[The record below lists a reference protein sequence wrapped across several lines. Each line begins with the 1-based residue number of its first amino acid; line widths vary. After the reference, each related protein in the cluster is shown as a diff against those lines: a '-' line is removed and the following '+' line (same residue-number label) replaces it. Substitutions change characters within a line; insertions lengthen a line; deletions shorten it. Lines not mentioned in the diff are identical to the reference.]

1 MIYFNLDLGPILGM
15 AKEFR
20 PTINKAMQEAAR
32 DLAAQTHAHIV
43 EQVQEKLHSTREKY
57 INALGMSQV
66 DADTWVIT
74 LGKEAMWIEEGIPPN
89 KDMLDGLLKSSKAK
103 TAKDGS
109 RYIVVPFDH
118 KKGQTQQTPAAKNL
132 TDTLKQEMKRRKI
145 PYGKLET
152 NADGSPKTGLLH
164 SFDIMKHPVKTA
176 HGPGQGKGPI
186 GAVRQGPT
194 GIPFLQGVRV
204 YQNKVKDPKSGKESV
219 KKSIMTFRIASSKH
233 KGQGRWVH
241 PGLEAKKF
249 FDEAAKWAQKEFE
262 DRIRDQILIS
272 VAQKF

>member
-1 MIYFNLDLGPILGM
+1 MIYFNLDLGPLGQL
-15 AKEFR
+15 AKGFR
-20 PTINKAMQEAAR
+20 STVDTAMREAAR
-32 DLAAQTHAHIV
+32 DLATQTHAHII

-57 INALGMSQV
+57 VNALGMSQV
-66 DADTWVIT
+66 DNDTWVIT

-118 KKGQTQQTPAAKNL
+118 KKGPTQQTPAAKNL

-164 SFDIMKHPVKTA
+164 SFDIMKQPIKTA
-176 HGPGQGKGPI
+176 HGAGQGKGPI
-186 GAVRQGPT
+186 GAVKQGPT